1 VLDVGPRQSGREHGR
16 NVIHVPYDAARI
28 RSALARLWNA
38 GRPRRF
44 PSRNVYGGAGAGRRI
59 ANVLAALKIDA
70 RLLRKVIAY

>member
-1 VLDVGPRQSGREHGR
+1 
-16 NVIHVPYDAARI
+16 VPYDAGRL
-28 RSALARLWNA
+28 RSALTRLWNA

-59 ANVLAALKIDA
+59 ADVLARLTIDT